1 MERCSV
7 KPYKGFENYIF
18 ISYCQED
25 KKEVFP
31 IIEWMSE
38 AGYRVWYDERIDQ
51 SVEWVEKI
59 AQRINE
65 SYTCMAFISKSAVDS
80 HNCRQEINFAI
91 RKKKHFVSVNLE
103 KIEKMSLGM
112 EMLLAA
118 QPAICKYPSGTD
130 EDFHECLEEFE
141 FIKVCKGEA
150 EKKIITIPTAL
161 LNYYL
166 IRTKTDEVIGFQSS
180 EITIGRSE
188 TMCQY
193 VIRNN
198 STVGRCHAKV
208 LYDGHSCKIVDNG
221 SVNGTYLNGHRLEP
235 GKEYVLHN
243 NDQILLSNE
252 AFSVHM
258 R

>member
-18 ISYCQED
+18 ISYCQEN
-25 KKEVFP
+25 KKEVFR

-38 AGYRVWYDERIDQ
+38 NGYRVWYDEQIDQ
-51 SVEWVEKI
+51 SVEWVEKV
-59 AQRINE
+59 AQRINK
-65 SYTCMAFISKSAVDS
+65 SCACMAFISKSAVDS

-91 RKKKHFVSVNLE
+91 RKKKHFVSVYLE
-103 KIEKMSLGM
+103 KIERMSLGM
-112 EMLLAA
+112 EMLLTA
-118 QPAICKYPSGTD
+118 QPAICKYTFGTN
-130 EDFHECLEEFE
+130 EDFYENFKEFD
-141 FIKVCKGEA
+141 FIQVCKKEA
-150 EKKIITIPTAL
+150 GQKVVTIPTAL

-166 IRTKTDEVIGFQSS
+166 VRKKTDEVIGFQSN

-198 STVGRCHAKV
+198 STVGRFHAKV
-208 LYDGHSCKIVDNG
+208 VSDGKSCRIIDNG

-258 R
+258 K

>member
-51 SVEWVEKI
+51 SVEWVEKV

-65 SYTCMAFISKSAVDS
+65 SFAFVAFISESAVDS

-91 RKKKHFVSVNLE
+91 RKKKHFVSVALE
-103 KIEKMSLGM
+103 KIDRMSLGM
-112 EMLLAA
+112 EMLLSA
-118 QPAICKYPSGTD
+118 QPAICKYTSSTN
-130 EDFHECLEEFE
+130 EDLYECLEEFD
-141 FIKVCKGEA
+141 FIQACRGE
-150 EKKIITIPTAL
+150 KDGKIPLTVL
-161 LNYYL
+161 GNYYL
-166 IRTKTDEVIGFQSS
+166 VRTKMDEVIEFQSN
-180 EITIGRSE
+180 EINIGRSE

-208 LYDGHSCKIVDNG
+208 LYDGQSCKIVDNG
-221 SVNGTYLNGHRLEP
+221 SVNGTYLNGNRLEP

-243 NDQILLSNE
+243 SDQILLSNE